1 MMKAASGKDV
11 SGRDDMQRLG
21 TILLMGVLS
30 LGIVMS
36 VALAQ
41 ELPGAT
47 VEERAINGAK
57 AYIKQHNL
65 QNPSLTMLLIS
76 LFKNSMPKYAQQWEE
91 LTGVKMKF
99 IEYGYTDI
107 PAKIMAEAVAK
118 TGEYD
123 IFNQFPYVVPDAAG
137 AGVIVP
143 LDEYAAKGKPDF
155 SGIEPA
161 LQAQQYYNDQ
171 LYFFLLDGDHLI
183 LELRQDI
190 LALPGAK
197 EEFKAK
203 YGWEPGCPQTMA
215 QWEQLAEFFHTPKGQ
230 TRWGKTFEQGLYG
243 AMGYRAINFS
253 YRHFPAYFGGLLF
266 DKDMQPRINTPRGIE
281 AIKAFTSIVKYM
293 PPDIQGWGTPQI
305 YPFWASGQ
313 AFSVMSF
320 PSIVGYG
327 NANPQSQIKGQQLSC
342 VIPGVEIDGKLVRRS
357 PQAAGTGYMV
367 SRYSK
372 HPELAYYFLQWLTG
386 PTKGDE
392 AIADGQGFW
401 DPMRRSN
408 LTNPAIIEK
417 FGKQF
422 LETTMENAK
431 YATSLLMLEGN
442 EEYFN
447 ILDKNLALVMQGN
460 ATAEEA
466 AAHIEADWNR
476 VTEDI
481 GRKNQMRAW
490 RSGVESG
497 AYIDK
502 F

>member
-1 MMKAASGKDV
+1 MKVKCIGFAILVICCIAGLMLSAAG
-11 SGRDDMQRLG
+11 
-21 TILLMGVLS
+21 
-30 LGIVMS
+30 
-36 VALAQ
+36 AQ
-41 ELPGAT
+41 TLPGDT

-57 AYIKQHNL
+57 AYIKERNL

-91 LTGVKMKF
+91 LTGVKMEF
-99 IEYGYTDI
+99 VEYGYTDI

-118 TGEYD
+118 TGQYD

-143 LDEYAAKGKPDF
+143 MDEYAAKGKPDF

-161 LQAQQYYNDQ
+161 LRAQQSYNDQ
-171 LYFFLLDGDHLI
+171 LYLLLLDGDHLI
-183 LELRQDI
+183 LVLRQDI
-190 LALPGAK
+190 IDLPGVK
-197 EEFKAK
+197 EEFQAK
-203 YGWEPGCPQTMA
+203 FGRELGCPDTMA
-215 QWEQLAEFFHTPKGQ
+215 QWEEMASFFHTEKGA

-266 DKDMQPRINTPRGIE
+266 DKDMNPQINTPRGVE
-281 AIKAFTSIVKYM
+281 AIKAFTSIVQYM

-327 NANPQSQIKGQQLSC
+327 NKNPQSKIQGQQLSC
-342 VIPGVEIDGKLVRRS
+342 VIPGVEVDGKLVRRA
-357 PQAAGTGYMV
+357 PQAAGTSYMI

-392 AIADGQGFW
+392 AIADGKGFW
-401 DPMRRSN
+401 DPMRQSN
-408 LTNPAIIEK
+408 LTNEAVIAK

-422 LETTMENAK
+422 LETTMANAK
-431 YATSLLMLEGN
+431 NAISLLMLEGN

-447 ILDKNLALVMQGN
+447 VLDKNLAQVMQGN
-460 ATAEEA
+460 TSAEDA
-466 AAHIEADWNR
+466 AKNIESGWNKI
-476 VTEDI
+476 TEDI
-481 GRKNQMRAW
+481 GRKTQINAW
-490 RSGVESG
+490 RSGVASG
-497 AYIDK
+497 AYIDQ